1 VLESLFVTLF
11 KYQKL
16 VFEQGDFA
24 FGATRS
30 MALGALIAAAGAVY
44 AVWTYRQLLLTR
56 GRDRLVLLAMRT
68 GLLAVV
74 LFALMRPMLLL
85 KVAVPQQNFVGI
97 LLDDSSSM
105 QVADHEN
112 GPRSAFVTDQLG
124 RPDAPLLTQLG
135 KRFSPRVFRFSSA
148 AERLQSTGDLTFQGT
163 GTRLGDALDRAR
175 DELSGLPVAGLVLVT
190 DGADN
195 AEREIDDS
203 LDALRA
209 AGMPVFS
216 VGVGRERLSR
226 DVQVTRV
233 DLPRRVLKGTA
244 LVVDVVIT
252 QTGYPGAKVPLIV
265 EDDGRV
271 IAEQPITLPSD
282 GEAQTVRVR
291 FKAADAGPRV
301 FRFRVPAQ
309 SGEEVPQNNQRDVL
323 TEVYDTRQKVLY
335 LEGEPRFEAKF
346 IRLAAEKDDHLQVVL
361 LQRTAEATVNLPDK
375 FLRLGIDNPEE
386 LMNGFPATREELY
399 HYRSI
404 ILGSVEAA
412 AFSPEQLRMLEDF
425 VDVRG
430 GSLLALGGFRA
441 YVEGGWGGT
450 PLANA
455 LPVVL
460 DRGVRQ
466 PLSPPAQVVVRPTP
480 SGANHPATQIAESE
494 DVNVAKWRELP
505 PLTIV
510 NALGAIK
517 PGASLL
523 LVGADER
530 GREYP
535 VLAHQRYGRGKGLMF
550 TAQDAWMWRMHASM
564 ALEDMT
570 HHNFWQRTIRW
581 LVDGVPDRVM
591 VTLAPDRIEKGEP
604 VTISAEV
611 FDPEFK
617 GVNDGRISARVQS
630 PSGKTEDVA
639 MEWTVEHDGEYR
651 ARFTPAENGLYKVT
665 VGGTTR
671 DGRDVGR
678 GSAQVRVAPSDA
690 EYFDAAMRAPLL
702 RRIAERTEGRFFRAD
717 ETGKLVDAITYSG
730 KGITVVEERDLWDMP
745 ILLVL
750 MLGFMGGEWLFR
762 RSRGL
767 A

>member
-1 VLESLFVTLF
+1 
-11 KYQKL
+11 
-16 VFEQGDFA
+16 
-24 FGATRS
+24 
-30 MALGALIAAAGAVY
+30 
-44 AVWTYRQLLLTR
+44 
-56 GRDRLVLLAMRT
+56 
-68 GLLAVV
+68 
-74 LFALMRPMLLL
+74 
-85 KVAVPQQNFVGI
+85 
-97 LLDDSSSM
+97 
-105 QVADHEN
+105 
-112 GPRSAFVTDQLG
+112 
-124 RPDAPLLTQLG
+124 
-135 KRFSPRVFRFSSA
+135 
-148 AERLQSTGDLTFQGT
+148 
-163 GTRLGDALDRAR
+163 
-175 DELSGLPVAGLVLVT
+175 
-190 DGADN
+190 
-195 AEREIDDS
+195 
-203 LDALRA
+203 
-209 AGMPVFS
+209 
-216 VGVGRERLSR
+216 
-226 DVQVTRV
+226 
-233 DLPRRVLKGTA
+233 VLKGTA
-244 LVVDVVIT
+244 LVVDVVVT
-252 QTGYPGAKVPLIV
+252 QTGYAGVRVPLIV
-265 EDDGRV
+265 EDAGRV
-271 IAEQPITLPSD
+271 MSEQQITLPPD

-291 FKAADAGPRV
+291 FKASDAGPRV
-301 FRFRVPAQ
+301 FRFRIPAQ
-309 SGEEVPQNNQRDVL
+309 GSEEVPQNNQRDVL

-346 IRLAAEKDDHLQVVL
+346 IRMAADKDDHLQVVL
-361 LQRTAEATVNLPDK
+361 LQRTAEATVSLPDK

-425 VDVRG
+425 VDIRG
-430 GSLLALGGFRA
+430 GSLLALGGFRSF
-441 YVEGGWGGT
+441 VEGGWGGT

-455 LPVVL
+455 LPVTL
-460 DRGVRQ
+460 DRGVRP
-466 PLSPPAQVVVRPTP
+466 PLDPPVQLVVRPTP
-480 SGANHPATQIAESE
+480 SGINHPATQIAEDE
-494 DVNVAKWRELP
+494 DKTIAKWRDLP
-505 PLTIV
+505 PLTLV

-535 VLAHQRYGRGKGLMF
+535 VLAHQRYGRGKGLVLSP
-550 TAQDAWMWRMHASM
+550 QDVWMWRMHATM

-591 VTLAPDRIEKGEP
+591 VTLAPDRTEKGDP

-617 GVNDGRISARVQS
+617 GVNDGRISARVLA
-630 PSGKTEDVA
+630 PSGKTEDVP

-651 ARFTPAENGLYKVT
+651 ARFTPAEDGLYKVT
-665 VGGTTR
+665 VGGTTK
-671 DGRDVGR
+671 DGKDVGR

-702 RRIAERTEGRFFRAD
+702 RRIAERTDGRFFRAD
-717 ETGKLVDAITYSG
+717 DADALVDAITYSG

-745 ILLVL
+745 VLLLL
-750 MLGFMGGEWLFR
+750 MLGFMGSEWLFR

>member
-1 VLESLFVTLF
+1 MLESLFLFLF
-11 KYQKL
+11 KYQPL
-16 VFEQGDFA
+16 VFEQGQFV
-24 FGATRS
+24 FGASRS
-30 MALGALIAAAGAVY
+30 MAFVATVAAAAALY
-44 AVWTYRQLLLTR
+44 AVWTYRQLVLAR
-56 GRDRLVLLAMRT
+56 GRDRIVLLTVRV
-68 GLLAVV
+68 GLFLVV

-97 LLDDSSSM
+97 LLDDSRSM
-105 QVADHEN
+105 QVADHAG
-112 GPRSAFVTDQLG
+112 GPRSAFVAEQLG
-124 RPDAPLLTQLG
+124 RADAPLLTQLG
-135 KRFSPRVFRFSSA
+135 KRFSPRVFRFSSV

-163 GTRLGDALDRAR
+163 TTRLGDALDRAR
-175 DELSGLPVAGLVLVT
+175 EELSGLPVAGLVLVT

-209 AGMPVFS
+209 SGMPVFS
-216 VGVGRERLSR
+216 VGVGEERLTR

-233 DLPRRVLKGTA
+233 DMPRRVLKGTA
-244 LVVDVVIT
+244 LVVDVVVT
-252 QTGYPGAKVPLIV
+252 QTGYGGMRVPLFV
-265 EDDGRV
+265 EDAGRV
-271 IAEQPITLPSD
+271 VSEQQITLPAD

-291 FKAADAGPRV
+291 FKASENGPRV
-301 FRFRVPAQ
+301 FRFRIPAQ
-309 SGEEVPQNNQRDVL
+309 SNEEVPQNNQRDVL

-425 VDVRG
+425 VDIRG

-441 YVEGGWGGT
+441 FVEGGWGGT

-455 LPVVL
+455 LPITL

-466 PLSPPAQVVVRPTP
+466 PITPPVQLTVRPTP
-480 SGANHPATQIAESE
+480 SGANHPATQIAEDE
-494 DVNVAKWRELP
+494 DKNIAKWRDLP
-505 PLTIV
+505 PLTLV
-510 NALGAIK
+510 NSLGAIK
-517 PGASLL
+517 PGATLL

-535 VLAHQRYGRGKGLMF
+535 VLAHQRYGRGKGLVF
-550 TAQDAWMWRMHASM
+550 SAQDAWMWRMHATM

-570 HHNFWQRTIRW
+570 HHNFWQRTVRW

-591 VTLAPDRIEKGEP
+591 VTLAPDRIEKGQP

-665 VGGTTR
+665 VGGTSK
-671 DGRDVGR
+671 DGKDVGR
-678 GSAQVRVAPSDA
+678 GSAQVRVAPSEA

-717 ETGKLVDAITYSG
+717 ETGSLVDAITYSG

-750 MLGFMGGEWLFR
+750 MLGFMGSEWLFR